1 MSAVM
6 VIGLQLP
13 QLQRPAANPPSRSA
27 GASIPAIK
35 QTNSATSEEQIM
47 AIPLHLAIRRFKK
60 YKKKYVNGLGDLKIW
75 DTQNTRNLKKG

>member
-1 MSAVM
+1 MSGVM

-35 QTNSATSEEQIM
+35 QTNTATIEEQIN
-47 AIPLHLAIRRFKK
+47 AKP
-60 YKKKYVNGLGDLKIW
+60 
-75 DTQNTRNLKKG
+75 